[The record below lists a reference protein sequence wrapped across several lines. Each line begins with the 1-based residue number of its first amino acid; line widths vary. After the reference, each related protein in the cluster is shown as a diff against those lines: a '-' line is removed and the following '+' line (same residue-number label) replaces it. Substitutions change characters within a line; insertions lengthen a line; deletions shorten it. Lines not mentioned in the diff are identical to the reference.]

1 MMDDIEE
8 YFDRSDVKLVQK
20 ERPKLRD
27 LQETLYPMRSKW
39 YQFGVQ
45 LDVPTDTLDT
55 ISSSSGNFDDKLLQM
70 LKEWVKQMESQGGV
84 TWEAV
89 VEVLRRRSIAENQL
103 ARNVA
108 RQWCKLDSGIH
119 HTSCRARPK
128 RILHTWVVV
137 SYLL

>member
-1 MMDDIEE
+1 
-8 YFDRSDVKLVQK
+8 
-20 ERPKLRD
+20 
-27 LQETLYPMRSKW
+27 
-39 YQFGVQ
+39 
-45 LDVPTDTLDT
+45 
-55 ISSSSGNFDDKLLQM
+55 M

-108 RQWCKLDSGIH
+108 RQWCKLDSGMH

-128 RILHTWVVV
+128 RILHKWVVV
-137 SYLL
+137 IYYDLFNSGIETVDVTRDQSDTGTQANGLEVALRPCEY